1 MGVQGA
7 AAAEWTS
14 QGALPDR
21 LVDDLADGPCAAA
34 ALGAAAEAAID
45 LPRRARRRGT
55 HRGADVLVAENI
67 AGADNHAQT
76 IIEGPVATPSQPDR
90 YRARHNKSKKINS
103 L

>member
-1 MGVQGA
+1 MQGA

-14 QGALPDR
+14 QRALPDR
-21 LVDDLADGPCAAA
+21 LVDDLADGPRAAA

-45 LPRRARRRGT
+45 LPRRARRGGA

-76 IIEGPVATPSQPDR
+76 IIEGPVATRSLADR
-90 YRARHNKSKKINS
+90 YPERRDKSKKINS